1 MTDNRNK
8 VFLISNFLFLLVTFL
23 TSCSVSHGIYHEVGK
38 GETLWRIAKTY
49 NIDLQD
55 IAEANN
61 ITNARQIE
69 TGQKI
74 FIPGAEKVIK
84 VKPYV
89 PKGFGVRDKRQETE
103 ETEDKTAFEDGRF
116 IWPVK
121 GEVISGF
128 GIRECKKHDGIDIS
142 AAEGIDILASD
153 DGEVIYSGNELRG
166 YGNLII
172 IQHKDNF
179 VTVYAHNKE
188 NIANVGQSV
197 KRGELIAKVGNSGN
211 SKGYHLHFEVR
222 KDKRP
227 MNPVFFL
234 P

>member
-1 MTDNRNK
+1 M
-8 VFLISNFLFLLVTFL
+8 
-23 TSCSVSHGIYHEVGK
+23 
-38 GETLWRIAKTY
+38 WRIAKTY

-69 TGQKI
+69 AGQKI

-103 ETEDKTAFEDGRF
+103 ETEDKTAFENDRF
-116 IWPVK
+116 VWPAR
-121 GEVISGF
+121 GEIISGF
-128 GIRECKKHDGIDIS
+128 GIRDGKRHDGIDIS
-142 AAEGIDILASD
+142 ALEGTDVLAAD
-153 DGEVIYSGNELRG
+153 DGEVIYSDNELRG

-179 VTVYAHNKE
+179 VTIYAHNKE

-222 KDKRP
+222 KDKKP

-234 P
+234 QQ